1 MRLRPA
7 NIRLINRRKS
17 YLDRYS
23 LYLRNA
29 NNPCNPTSKST
40 ARINKKGIDSSLH
53 IRNFMR
59 ENRETSEMPAA
70 KVRRRT
76 AGEGS
81 GHTARMYV
89 CEESD
94 GGILPMNHSKQD
106 GKPSAE
112 SEEGRLLIKENT
124 LSSST
129 HPTQSGSAR
138 VPRGRVCGQATRLAA
153 THLREEPDALM
164 NARPGLCGGHR
175 ADWCPYRDQQQSFWA
190 TTNSTAF
197 IDLPVSQT

>member
-59 ENRETSEMPAA
+59 ENRETSEMPA
-70 KVRRRT
+70 VQLGRRS
-76 AGEGS
+76 AGEGP
-81 GHTARMYV
+81 GRTARMHV
-89 CEESD
+89 PEEPHS
-94 GGILPMNHSKQD
+94 GVLPMNHSNKD
-106 GKPSAE
+106 GEPLAESAE
-112 SEEGRLLIKENT
+112 ERPLIKENARQPNT
-124 LSSST
+124 Y
-129 HPTQSGSAR
+129 PTQSGSAR

-197 IDLPVSQT
+197 IDLAVSQT